1 MHRLTFLLVLFCF
14 MTVAATAAFGSA
26 GSGHELPWMN
36 FVWRIVTVALF
47 VGIIA
52 YFFGKKITGFFKG
65 RTDAIATEITALEE
79 RKAEAQQRLA
89 QVEKRIAN
97 LDAEREAILAEY
109 KAQGEAAKAS
119 IIAQAEKAA
128 IQLAAQ
134 AKVTA
139 QNEVK
144 HAMDTM
150 RAEMAD
156 KIVEATEKLLIQ
168 KLTAEEQAKL
178 VDKYLTKVVLN

>member
-1 MHRLTFLLVLFCF
+1 M
-14 MTVAATAAFGSA
+14 
-26 GSGHELPWMN
+26 
-36 FVWRIVTVALF
+36 
-47 VGIIA
+47 
-52 YFFGKKITGFFKG
+52 
-65 RTDAIATEITALEE
+65 
-79 RKAEAQQRLA
+79 
-89 QVEKRIAN
+89 
-97 LDAEREAILAEY
+97 AEY
-109 KAQGEAAKAS
+109 KAQGEAAKAA

-128 IQLAAQ
+128 AQLAAQ

-168 KLTAEEQAKL
+168 KLTGEEQAKL